1 MTPRKKFA
9 LRHLLLSLLVA
20 SFIMAV
26 VFFMWYPYPL
36 GKATGVTRIFLM
48 VVGVD
53 IILGP
58 LLTWLVYKE
67 GKKTLIFDLTI
78 IILIQISAL
87 CFGIYHIAQGRPTW
101 IVYSVNR
108 FELVRN
114 NEIYTKNIQQ
124 AQRQY
129 QQVSWLKPNF
139 VAIEFAKDSKR
150 RSQDMFD
157 EILGGVEISQRPER
171 YVDLLKVK
179 RQIQKRT
186 LDLNLLYQFN
196 DKAIVQKILAKYPQ
210 ASGFVPL
217 KANAVDM
224 TVLIDKKTGQV
235 VKIVDLRPWK

>member
-1 MTPRKKFA
+1 MTPRKKFV

-20 SFIMAV
+20 SFIMAI

-124 AQRQY
+124 AQRKY

-179 RQIQKRT
+179 QQIQKRT

-196 DKAIVQKILAKYPQ
+196 DKAVVQKILANYPQ
-210 ASGFVPL
+210 ATGFVPL

-235 VKIVDLRPWK
+235 VEIVDLRPWK